1 MVRIAFGKSAK
12 TIEVLEDAYFKEEAQ
27 AIAEQNRGK
36 AFGIISGFLK
46 AFEKRKRTITLE
58 AYQKRYEPFWQ
69 VVGESTQEYKRR
81 TQYGFTVKPEVRSV
95 TFNNK
100 TIPVDEQEPI
110 CSFEAEDHCFEHY
123 SKEILQSA
131 SHENEKNLERYLQA
145 KRRTIKNL
153 SQLEDKDTVI
163 EHVEIRAS
171 FIVNNLIKDLI
182 KPIQADTI
190 IKEVVEITRLA
201 LLLRPVHV
209 FEFSEEG
216 TNQRKTIEVDAVTGA
231 WKRGEPIMTS
241 ETKRRLFSE
250 GLFEVSAE
258 LAATVIPGA
267 AVAATLG
274 KHIKRRQDYNRNVKQ
289 MKAWQKAYEKQKKKK

>member
-1 MVRIAFGKSAK
+1 MVKIAFGRNAK

-46 AFEKRKRTITLE
+46 AFEKRKRPIVLQ

-69 VVGESTQEYKRR
+69 VVGEGVQEYKRH
-81 TQYGFTVKPEVRSV
+81 TNYGFTVKPEVRSV
-95 TFNNK
+95 TFNSK
-100 TIPVDEQEPI
+100 TIPVNEQEPV
-110 CSFEAEDHCFEHY
+110 CQFEGEDHCFEHY
-123 SKEILQSA
+123 SKEVLQSA
-131 SHENEKNLERYLQA
+131 AHEHEKNLERYLGA
-145 KRRTIKNL
+145 KRRTIKNI
-153 SQLEDKDTVI
+153 SQIEDKDTVVEPI
-163 EHVEIRAS
+163 EIRAS
-171 FIVNNLIKDLI
+171 FLVNQLIKDLI
-182 KPIQADTI
+182 KPIQADKI

-216 TNQRKTIEVDAVTGA
+216 TNQRKTIEVDAVTGV
-231 WKRGEPIMTS
+231 WKRGEPILTS
-241 ETKRRLFSE
+241 ETKRRLLSE
-250 GLFEVSAE
+250 GVFEVGAE

-274 KHIKRRQDYNRNVKQ
+274 KHLKRRQEYNRNVKQ
-289 MKAWQKAYEKQKKKK
+289 MKAWRKAYEKQKKKK